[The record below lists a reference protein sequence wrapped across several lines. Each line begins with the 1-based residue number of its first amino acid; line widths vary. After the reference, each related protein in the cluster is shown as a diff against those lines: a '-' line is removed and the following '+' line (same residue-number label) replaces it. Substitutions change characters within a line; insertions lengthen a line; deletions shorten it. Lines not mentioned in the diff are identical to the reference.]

1 MRPLGAPAHTA
12 GVSAP
17 AFQGEAMSDSDAPV
31 RDTLA
36 AMTAASIENSDLSA
50 REHMIARIAALIA
63 VDAPA
68 ASYALN
74 VEVAADSGV
83 TLEDVQNVLVAV
95 APIVGAPRVGSAVAN
110 LARGVGIVIEAA
122 LEAELEAEAEAEAE
136 EERAG

>member
-1 MRPLGAPAHTA
+1 
-12 GVSAP
+12 
-17 AFQGEAMSDSDAPV
+17 MSESDAPV

-74 VEVAADSGV
+74 VEVAADSGI
-83 TLEDVQNVLVAV
+83 TLDDVEDILVAV
-95 APIVGAPRVGSAVAN
+95 APIVGAPRVAAAAAGIAKG
-110 LARGVGIVIEAA
+110 LGIVIE
-122 LEAELEAEAEAEAE
+122 LMAEEIEAEAEAEDE
-136 EERAG
+136 DDDG